1 MTIAFERPIGAHADV
16 KELEYISSL
25 LQTCVP
31 DLRSDGSIVGM
42 YMAFVIDI
50 FNMTTGRFTPKV
62 LS

>member
-42 YMAFVIDI
+42 YVHGIC
-50 FNMTTGRFTPKV
+50 N
-62 LS
+62 